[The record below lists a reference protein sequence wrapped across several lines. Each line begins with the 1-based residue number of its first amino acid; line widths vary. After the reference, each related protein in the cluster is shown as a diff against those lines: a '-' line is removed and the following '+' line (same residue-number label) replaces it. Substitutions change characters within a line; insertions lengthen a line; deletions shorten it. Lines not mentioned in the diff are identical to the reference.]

1 MLNNIKEDLKVFNE
15 LIEVF
20 LEDEKL
26 NPISE
31 NIKSSDIK
39 EVLNISLQ
47 NEASIGVEFTSA
59 LRDLMLKSTK

>member
-1 MLNNIKEDLKVFNE
+1 MSNNIKEDLKVFNE

-39 EVLNISLQ
+39 EVLNIS
-47 NEASIGVEFTSA
+47 
-59 LRDLMLKSTK
+59 

>member
-1 MLNNIKEDLKVFNE
+1 MSNNIKEDLKVFNE

-39 EVLNISLQ
+39 EVLNI
-47 NEASIGVEFTSA
+47 
-59 LRDLMLKSTK
+59 

>member
-31 NIKSSDIK
+31 NIKSYKRSVK
-39 EVLNISLQ
+39 Y
-47 NEASIGVEFTSA
+47 FTA
-59 LRDLMLKSTK
+59 K